1 MNFYK
6 NNNPYVLSSTL
17 FLIATAMPII
27 PSGSFFTSYGATIF
41 WINFS
46 FLIIKK

>member
-17 FLIATAMPII
+17 FLIATACQL
-27 PSGSFFTSYGATIF
+27 YLQEA
-41 WINFS
+41 
-46 FLIIKK
+46 FLHHMVQQYFG

>member
-1 MNFYK
+1 MNFFK

-27 PSGSFFTSYGATIF
+27 PSET
-41 WINFS
+41 
-46 FLIIKK
+46 FLHHMVQQYFG